1 MKSAMLLRKIDAKL
15 DAIIHED
22 LTVLKKVK
30 KHVIKSG
37 GKRIRPVLHCYLLR
51 ILGDESDRWV
61 DTGAIGELIH
71 AASLLHDDVID
82 EAQQRRGR
90 PAVHT
95 LEGNKTTILAGDYLL
110 ACGFEHLSTL
120 EQSVELLPVFTGVIR
135 DLTVGE
141 LLQMRWESNP
151 AVTVKTY
158 EEIIHRKTASLFG
171 AMAQSAGI
179 LQNQSK
185 EEIERLRDFG
195 VRMGRLFQIRDDYLD
210 YFGDPKKEGKTLYQ
224 DVNRRL
230 ITFPLLQLMKKM
242 NVADRREL
250 KKRWAGPENGKSMT
264 EFVMERMQKHEI
276 RKLVALEMEEDIH
289 RLMKYLREYPG
300 SEFRDKLV
308 DRLSDLLVP
317 VRG

>member
-1 MKSAMLLRKIDAKL
+1 MLLRKIDAKL

-37 GKRIRPVLHCYLLR
+37 GKRIRPVLHFYLLR
-51 ILGDESDRWV
+51 MLGDESERWV

-71 AASLLHDDVID
+71 GASLLHDDVID
-82 EAQQRRGR
+82 EARQRRGR
-90 PAVHT
+90 PAMHT

-141 LLQMRWESNP
+141 LLQMRWENNP
-151 AVTVKTY
+151 ALTQKNY

-171 AMAQSAGI
+171 AMAESAGI
-179 LQNQSK
+179 LQGLNST
-185 EEIERLRDFG
+185 ERERIRDFG
-195 VRMGRLFQIRDDYLD
+195 LRMGRLFQIRDDYLD
-210 YFGDPKKEGKTLYQ
+210 YFGDSKKEGKALYQ
-224 DVNRRL
+224 DVHRRL
-230 ITFPLLQLMKKM
+230 VTFPLLQLMKKLS
-242 NVADRREL
+242 VAEKREL
-250 KKRWAGPENGKSMT
+250 KKRWTGSENGQPIQD
-264 EFVMERMQKHEI
+264 FVLERMQKHEI
-276 RKLVALEMEEDIH
+276 RKQVALDMEEEIH

-300 SEFRDKLV
+300 SDYRNKLV

-317 VRG
+317 VQG

>member
-1 MKSAMLLRKIDAKL
+1 MLLRKLDAKL
-15 DAIIHED
+15 DVIIHED

-37 GKRIRPVLHCYLLR
+37 GKRIRPVLHFYLLR
-51 ILGDESDRWV
+51 MLGDDSDRWV

-82 EAQQRRGR
+82 DAEQRRGH
-90 PAVHT
+90 PALHT
-95 LEGNKTTILAGDYLL
+95 LHGNKTTILAGDYLL

-120 EQSVELLPVFTGVIR
+120 EKSVELLPVFTGVIR

-151 AVTVKTY
+151 ALTIKTY

-171 AMAQSAGI
+171 AMTQSAGI
-179 LQNQSK
+179 LQGLDQQ
-185 EEIERLRDFG
+185 EIQRLRDFG
-195 VRMGRLFQIRDDYLD
+195 LRMGRVFQIRDDYLD
-210 YFGDPKKEGKTLYQ
+210 YFGDSRKEGKQLYQ

-230 ITFPLLQLMKKM
+230 VTLPLLQLLKKM
-242 NVADRREL
+242 SSADRKEF
-250 KKRWAGPENGKSMT
+250 KKRWSGSENGKEVR
-264 EFVMERMQKHEI
+264 EFVVERMEQHEI
-276 RKLVALEMEEDIH
+276 RKMVALDMEEEIH

-300 SEFRDKLV
+300 TDFRNKLV
-308 DRLSDLLVP
+308 DRLAELLVP

>member
-1 MKSAMLLRKIDAKL
+1 MLLRKVDAKL

-37 GKRIRPVLHCYLLR
+37 GKRIRPILHCYLLR

-61 DTGAIGELIH
+61 DTGTIGELIH
-71 AASLLHDDVID
+71 AASLLHYDVVD

-120 EQSVELLPVFTGVIR
+120 DKSVELLPVFTGVIR

-141 LLQMRWESNP
+141 LLQMRWENNP
-151 AVTVKTY
+151 SITVKTY

-179 LQNQSK
+179 LQD
-185 EEIERLRDFG
+185 EDEDEIEKLRDFG
-195 VRMGRLFQIRDDYLD
+195 LRMGRLFQIRDDFLD
-210 YFGDPKKEGKTLYQ
+210 YFGDAKKEGKHLYQ
-224 DVNRRL
+224 DVHRRL
-230 ITFPLLQLMKKM
+230 ITFPLLQLIKKM
-242 NVADRREL
+242 NPAEKREL
-250 KKRWAGPENGKSMT
+250 KKRWTGEENGKSLT
-264 EFVMERMQKHEI
+264 DFVLERMEKHEI
-276 RKLVALEMEEDIH
+276 RRIVALEMEEDIH

-300 SEFRDKLV
+300 SEYRNKLV

-317 VRG
+317 VRA

>member
-1 MKSAMLLRKIDAKL
+1 
-15 DAIIHED
+15 
-22 LTVLKKVK
+22 
-30 KHVIKSG
+30 
-37 GKRIRPVLHCYLLR
+37 
-51 ILGDESDRWV
+51 
-61 DTGAIGELIH
+61 
-71 AASLLHDDVID
+71 
-82 EAQQRRGR
+82 
-90 PAVHT
+90 
-95 LEGNKTTILAGDYLL
+95 
-110 ACGFEHLSTL
+110 
-120 EQSVELLPVFTGVIR
+120 
-135 DLTVGE
+135 
-141 LLQMRWESNP
+141 
-151 AVTVKTY
+151 
-158 EEIIHRKTASLFG
+158 
-171 AMAQSAGI
+171 
-179 LQNQSK
+179 
-185 EEIERLRDFG
+185 
-195 VRMGRLFQIRDDYLD
+195 MGRLFQIRDDYLD